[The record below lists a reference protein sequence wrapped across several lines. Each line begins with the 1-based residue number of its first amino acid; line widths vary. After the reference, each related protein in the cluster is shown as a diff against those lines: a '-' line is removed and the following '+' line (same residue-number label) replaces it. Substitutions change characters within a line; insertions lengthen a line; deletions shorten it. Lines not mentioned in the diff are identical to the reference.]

1 MKRDLLRSFALALP
15 FLACGTGFLGC
26 DGRPS
31 RVPVTGN
38 VTYEGQPVKEGKII
52 FEVEGNRPAEGK
64 IVDGKI
70 VDVFTFEPGDG
81 GAIPGHA
88 KAAVF
93 ATGAAPAATPA
104 ATPADPGA
112 AGTVKMDY
120 MSGGASL
127 IPARYNDPATSGLEY
142 DINADRPNDFEVK
155 LTK

>member
-1 MKRDLLRSFALALP
+1 MKRALLRSFALTAS
-15 FLACGTGFLGC
+15 FLACGTAFLGC

-38 VTYEGQPVKEGKII
+38 VTYEGQPVKEGTII
-52 FEVEGNRPAEGK
+52 FEVAGNRPAEGK

-81 GAIPGHA
+81 GAIPGKA
-88 KAAVF
+88 KVAVY

-112 AGTVKMDY
+112 AGPVKMDY

-142 DINADRPNDFEVK
+142 EISPNGPNDFEVK

>member
-1 MKRDLLRSFALALP
+1 MKRVLVRSFAASLL
-15 FLACGTGFLGC
+15 FLAGSASFPGC

-31 RVPVTGN
+31 RVPVTGT
-38 VTYEGQPVKEGKII
+38 VTYDGQPLKEGKII
-52 FEVEGNRPAEGK
+52 FEVAGARPAEGK

-70 VDVFTFEPGDG
+70 IDVFTFEPGDG
-81 GAIPGHA
+81 GAIPGQA

-112 AGTVKMDY
+112 AGPMSMDY

-127 IPARYNDPATSGLEY
+127 IPTRYNNPATSGLEY
-142 DINADRPNDFEVK
+142 EISPDGPNDFEVK

>member
-1 MKRDLLRSFALALP
+1 MKRVLARSFAASLLV
-15 FLACGTGFLGC
+15 LLCGAMFVGC

-38 VTYEGQPVKEGKII
+38 VTYEGQPLKEGEIV
-52 FEVEGNRPAEGK
+52 FEVAGARSSRGK
-64 IVDGKI
+64 IVDGRI

-81 GAIPGHA
+81 GAIPGRA
-88 KAAVF
+88 KVAVY
-93 ATGAAPAATPA
+93 ATGSAPAAAA

-112 AGTVKMDY
+112 AGPVSMDY

-127 IPARYNDPATSGLEY
+127 IPARYNNPATSGLEY
-142 DINADRPNDFEVK
+142 EISPDGPNDFEVK

>member
-1 MKRDLLRSFALALP
+1 MKRVVIRSFAL
-15 FLACGTGFLGC
+15 FLSVIVSAAAFSGC

-38 VTYEGQPVKEGKII
+38 VTYEGQPLKEGKII
-52 FEVEGNRPAEGK
+52 FEVAGARSAEGK
-64 IVDGKI
+64 IVDGRI

-81 GAIPGHA
+81 GAIPGRA

-93 ATGAAPAATPA
+93 ATGSAPAASPA

-112 AGTVKMDY
+112 AGPVSMDY

-127 IPARYNDPATSGLEY
+127 IPARYNNPATSGLEY
-142 DINADRPNDFEVK
+142 EISPDGPNDFEVK

>member
-1 MKRDLLRSFALALP
+1 MKRALARSFAASVLVLASSAS
-15 FLACGTGFLGC
+15 FSGC

-31 RVPVTGN
+31 RVPVTGT

-52 FEVEGNRPAEGK
+52 FEVAGARSAEGK

-112 AGTVKMDY
+112 AGPVSMDY
-120 MSGGASL
+120 MSSGASL
-127 IPARYNDPATSGLEY
+127 IPARYNNPATSQLEY
-142 DINADRPNDFEVK
+142 EIRADGPNDFEVK